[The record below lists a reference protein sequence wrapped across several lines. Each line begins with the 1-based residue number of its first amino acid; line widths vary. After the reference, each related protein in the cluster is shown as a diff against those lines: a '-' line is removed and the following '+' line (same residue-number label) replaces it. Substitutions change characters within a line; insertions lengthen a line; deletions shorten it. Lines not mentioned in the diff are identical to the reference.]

1 MYRVPALVSWLSVS
15 LAVFFVGVSWCAA
28 ADVRTAPRPPR
39 GDELPKDES
48 VGDLTKRF
56 KDRDQSKAFE
66 AFKSGKEQPDSKK
79 DQAVLDLAAQWY
91 TYRVTWKHL
100 QEKPTA
106 LNNLGVVHQQFDV
119 LLRDIEYHKENQ
131 KFRTLFARRLVY
143 HLGKVL
149 DEGNLLG
156 RVNGAI
162 LLSRVASLSGPEL
175 IDKLIVLLKS
185 PRYEDAV
192 KLYAIKALREQL
204 QRLPGPTGVK
214 GDDKVRADRIAGS
227 FEALKPFL
235 TPALSFDKN
244 TLDSEKQQAREVAR
258 YFRCEAIRALAQVR
272 QPAVD
277 INERSGQVTTPIA
290 TYLARILADDPKGLT
305 PSLAER
311 VEAAVG
317 LCDERTWEGPKNPYQ
332 RDLALY
338 LVGRFIAHKLA
349 PAFREDRDR
358 VAKVVV
364 KANAAKRDVKTE
376 PWRLYAARLRYSLEE
391 MEKAAR
397 DNPAF
402 QKQIQSVL
410 EKAEPIFHAMDD
422 IQHRELDA
430 GKMEVLGKA
439 VDRVKPK
446 SNLLFRGLNDTKI
459 DLAESELEE

>member
-1 MYRVPALVSWLSVS
+1 
-15 LAVFFVGVSWCAA
+15 
-28 ADVRTAPRPPR
+28 
-39 GDELPKDES
+39 
-48 VGDLTKRF
+48 
-56 KDRDQSKAFE
+56 
-66 AFKSGKEQPDSKK
+66 
-79 DQAVLDLAAQWY
+79 
-91 TYRVTWKHL
+91 
-100 QEKPTA
+100 
-106 LNNLGVVHQQFDV
+106 VVHQQFDV
-119 LLRDIEYHKENQ
+119 LLRDIEYHKGNQ
-131 KFRTLFARRLVY
+131 KFRTLFAGRLVY

-149 DEGNLLG
+149 DEGNFLG

-162 LLSRVASLSGPEL
+162 LLGRVASLSGPEL
-175 IDKLIVLLKS
+175 IDKLIVILKS

-192 KLYAIKALREQL
+192 KLYAIKALKEQL

-214 GDDKVRADRIAGS
+214 GDDKIRADRIAGS

-235 TPALSFDKN
+235 TPALSFDKS

-277 INERSGQVTTPIA
+277 INERTGQVKTPIA

-338 LVGRFIAHKLA
+338 LVGRLIAHKLGPVA
-349 PAFREDRDR
+349 REEHGRFT
-358 VAKVVV
+358 VTV
-364 KANAAKRDVKTE
+364 KASARKQPVKTE
-376 PWRLYAARLRYSLEE
+376 PLRLYGARLRYALEE

-397 DNPAF
+397 GNEQF
-402 QKQIQSVL
+402 QKQVQSIL

-422 IQHRELDA
+422 IQRREVDA
-430 GKMEVLGKA
+430 GKMEVLSKA
-439 VDRVKPK
+439 VERVKPK
-446 SNLLFRGLNDTKI
+446 STLLFRGLNDTKI